1 MASDWLTHFL
11 LHCNC
16 KVDFF
21 LRNLTWSKESRFFTK
36 LDLSA
41 KMVALTFDWL
51 THFWLLLCKT
61 AEWIFMK
68 LYREKVLNVYQ
79 TEFVALRSINDYGKP
94 WITLNDER
102 IIQYHWQSI
111 LQRQL
116 SIPLKPVHVQTPVA
130 WSVDRHITVLCAP
143 EAHST
148 RIQWHLNHR
157 CMGSRFFSIIAWKL

>member
-1 MASDWLTHFL
+1 MYKLQIAKAARLPVRCTSGSQMVIKYWCKHIKLRAQNWVNFLFL
-11 LHCNC
+11 LSCQRYAIR
-16 KVDFF
+16 V
-21 LRNLTWSKESRFFTK
+21 K
-36 LDLSA
+36 LKGHTLWQLSSE
-41 KMVALTFDWL
+41 
-51 THFWLLLCKT
+51 LL
-61 AEWIFMK
+61 I
-68 LYREKVLNVYQ
+68 
-79 TEFVALRSINDYGKP
+79 SYGKP
-94 WITLNDER
+94 WITLNGQR